1 MSVVL
6 PLMKNMSTPLTKNVL
21 LPLWVTAAASA
32 TDAAIQKKVYGSGI
46 TFLVNISQ
54 LDDTMKIVKSF
65 GDATLLI
72 KVVSETVEI
81 EVNEQRRGFLGMLAA
96 TLGASLVRN
105 ILEGR
110 T

>member
-1 MSVVL
+1 
-6 PLMKNMSTPLTKNVL
+6 
-21 LPLWVTAAASA
+21 
-32 TDAAIQKKVYGSGI
+32 
-46 TFLVNISQ
+46 
-54 LDDTMKIVKSF
+54 MKIVKSF